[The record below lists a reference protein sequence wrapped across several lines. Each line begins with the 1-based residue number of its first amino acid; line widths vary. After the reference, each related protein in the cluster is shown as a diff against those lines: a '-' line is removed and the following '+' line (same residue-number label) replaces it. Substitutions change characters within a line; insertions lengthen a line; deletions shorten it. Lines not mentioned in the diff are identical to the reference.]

1 VSGILGV
8 GVGLLILGL
17 IGLVFFPWG
26 GAIAAIIGV
35 ILIVLFL
42 AGFGR
47 RATHTG
53 P

>member
-1 VSGILGV
+1 VSGLLGV

-26 GAIAAIIGV
+26 GVVAAVVGIGLIIA
-35 ILIVLFL
+35 FL
-42 AGFGR
+42 VGFGR
-47 RATHTG
+47 GTPRTR

>member
-1 VSGILGV
+1 MSGILGV

-26 GAIAAIIGV
+26 GAVAAIIGV

-42 AGFGR
+42 AGLGR
-47 RATHTG
+47 GAPHTG
-53 P
+53 R